1 MIDRLTLIERS
12 LRYTRSQLGLSEGGQ
27 SLQEPRL
34 AGKGRGGGRGWASR
48 GPASE
53 RGGAGLP
60 VVSVAMGMGGAG
72 DGLPGRD
79 TVTGAGALAG
89 AVEGPGAFDGGSNG
103 RAPRPG
109 GGASGEGGEGR
120 AGLRVG
126 SPCPRTTAA
135 AVQLA
140 AVQGWHVI
148 ARAHARGRRP
158 GLGGQVQRGACDGGR
173 GGHVGGQ
180 PAEHV
185 TLSIFKRLSPQ
196 KVTQDSNWATHLLWC
211 FGRARTTPTVKSS
224 PPAISGT
231 VNCCMAFARPNG
243 VGESV

>member
-1 MIDRLTLIERS
+1 M
-12 LRYTRSQLGLSEGGQ
+12 
-27 SLQEPRL
+27 
-34 AGKGRGGGRGWASR
+34 
-48 GPASE
+48 
-53 RGGAGLP
+53 P

-89 AVEGPGAFDGGSNG
+89 AVERPGAFDGGSNG

-120 AGLRVG
+120 PFVSGA
-126 SPCPRTTAA
+126 
-135 AVQLA
+135 
-140 AVQGWHVI
+140 H
-148 ARAHARGRRP
+148 AHARERRP
-158 GLGGQVQRGACDGGR
+158 QLSSWLPSGDGTWSRGLTPGAADGGGEARRRVEGPGGQLQRGACDGGR

-180 PAEHV
+180 PAKHV

-196 KVTQDSNWATHLLWC
+196 KVTQDSNWATHLVWC

-231 VNCCMAFARPNG
+231 VNCCMAFAPPNG